1 MSVPVCRRTEYLFNE
16 KDITNADIIKQKILS
31 RLLRSSL
38 SITLSLIPF
47 YIVKSPN
54 IKTFVTFVTLPLASF
69 YPLPFPQ
76 VLALLLL

>member
-38 SITLSLIPF
+38 ITVSIPF
-47 YIVKSPN
+47 YIFS
-54 IKTFVTFVTLPLASF
+54 IRF
-69 YPLPFPQ
+69 Q
-76 VLALLLL
+76 VMKNLITA